1 MKELKDILDDASKE
15 LAKLDEKKFRQWAS
29 YLLEAIDEEYGEKG
43 LHYITELLDER
54 FRNGRW

>member
-1 MKELKDILDDASKE
+1 MKELKDILDDAVKE
-15 LAKLDEKKFRQWAS
+15 LAKLDETKFRQCVS

-43 LHYITELLDER
+43 LHHIVELLNER